1 MAHDSDFPGRIGAA
15 SEPAALIAARSD
27 AALQEQAERMPLPHD
42 PRTIFLGGLFFLA
55 VMAALYL
62 AASLVLPVV
71 LAIVLKLLLQ
81 PLVRV
86 LDSIGVPRGLGALA
100 AVLQVMLVL
109 GGLVS
114 ALSGPAADW
123 ARRLPEALPK
133 LEHESAVLRGP
144 IGLARSTLEQLKN
157 LGTGSGEL
165 PHATLLSAV
174 FSGTASVAAGMIT
187 TLVVLFYLLVNGE
200 TFLRRAV
207 EILPRFAEKRQAVEI
222 SVHIERNISVYLITV
237 TLINVVVGLLTAVMM
252 WATGVSDPLLW
263 GVIAFMLNFVP
274 ILGPIVGMA
283 VFLMASV
290 LTFGVTWWALLPVGL
305 YFGIHVLEGEFM
317 TPIVLARRFT
327 INPVAVILGLLFWYW
342 MWGVP
347 GAILAFPMLAITK
360 AVCDNLLPLRAFGH
374 LLEG

>member
-100 AVLQVMLVL
+100 AVLLVMLVL

-114 ALSGPAADW
+114 ALSEPAADW

-133 LEHESAVLRGP
+133 L
-144 IGLARSTLEQLKN
+144 
-157 LGTGSGEL
+157 
-165 PHATLLSAV
+165 
-174 FSGTASVAAGMIT
+174 
-187 TLVVLFYLLVNGE
+187 
-200 TFLRRAV
+200 
-207 EILPRFAEKRQAVEI
+207 
-222 SVHIERNISVYLITV
+222 
-237 TLINVVVGLLTAVMM
+237 
-252 WATGVSDPLLW
+252 
-263 GVIAFMLNFVP
+263 
-274 ILGPIVGMA
+274 
-283 VFLMASV
+283 
-290 LTFGVTWWALLPVGL
+290 
-305 YFGIHVLEGEFM
+305 
-317 TPIVLARRFT
+317 
-327 INPVAVILGLLFWYW
+327 
-342 MWGVP
+342 
-347 GAILAFPMLAITK
+347 
-360 AVCDNLLPLRAFGH
+360 
-374 LLEG
+374 

>member
-1 MAHDSDFPGRIGAA
+1 
-15 SEPAALIAARSD
+15 
-27 AALQEQAERMPLPHD
+27 
-42 PRTIFLGGLFFLA
+42 
-55 VMAALYL
+55 
-62 AASLVLPVV
+62 
-71 LAIVLKLLLQ
+71 
-81 PLVRV
+81 
-86 LDSIGVPRGLGALA
+86 
-100 AVLQVMLVL
+100 
-109 GGLVS
+109 
-114 ALSGPAADW
+114 
-123 ARRLPEALPK
+123 
-133 LEHESAVLRGP
+133 
-144 IGLARSTLEQLKN
+144 
-157 LGTGSGEL
+157 
-165 PHATLLSAV
+165 
-174 FSGTASVAAGMIT
+174 
-187 TLVVLFYLLVNGE
+187 
-200 TFLRRAV
+200 
-207 EILPRFAEKRQAVEI
+207 
-222 SVHIERNISVYLITV
+222 VHIERNISVYLITV